1 MSFNFMAAV
10 TIYSVFGAKKMKSV
24 TVSIASPSIWHEVMG
39 PDAMILVHSV
49 YQAVGSSTSL
59 ELTQICSFLGL
70 SNIPLYICDTTS
82 LSIHQLMD
90 I

>member
-1 MSFNFMAAV
+1 MAAV
-10 TIYSVFGAKKMKSV
+10 TIYSGFGAKKMKSV

-59 ELTQICSFLGL
+59 ELTQICSFSGL
-70 SNIPLYICDTTS
+70 SNIPLYICTTT
-82 LSIHQLMD
+82 L
-90 I
+90 